1 MSYNT
6 RVSSEMA
13 NEIASEIFDFEAQH
27 CPLEEKRTQDERP
40 RKVGWMGDNGLEL
53 RVSGYVRSMRQAVTL
68 VLAVEKMKRPHRKAI
83 GSEFS
88 DVDLLNILMEHVN
101 EEHVMLE
108 VNPDLESSDLESFE
122 TELRRRRSDEPHS
135 ISDSEKKGWVMNE
148 LDGRPVELTASML
161 QGPNI
166 SQQVTLSLSTYIP
179 QTQPGL
185 GQPVVL
191 GIGGNNYFLSCNSPH
206 NSPVLELEKVQNRD
220 DLKTISLSSDATRFL
235 FYKRDSGSTSTF
247 ESARF
252 PGWFISTARNVDRVR
267 VAMCNGRVSAGRVT
281 DFQVS
286 RI

>member
-1 MSYNT
+1 MSYNR

-13 NEIASEIFDFEAQH
+13 NEIASEIFDFEVQH
-27 CPLEEKRTQDERP
+27 CPLVEKRTPDERP
-40 RKVGWMGDNGLEL
+40 READWLGDSGLEL

-88 DVDLLNILMEHVN
+88 DLDLLNVLMEHVN
-101 EEHVMLE
+101 EEHVVLE
-108 VNPDLESSDLESFE
+108 VSPDLESFE
-122 TELRRRRSDEPHS
+122 SDLSRRRTDEPHS
-135 ISDSEKKGWVMNE
+135 ICDTEKKCWVMNE

-166 SQQVTLSLSTYIP
+166 SQQVTLRLSTYIP

-191 GIGGNNYFLSCNSPH
+191 GIGGSNYFLSCNGQR
-206 NSPVLELEKVQNRD
+206 NSPVLELEKVENRD
-220 DLKTISLSSDATRFL
+220 GLKTISRSSEAARFL

-247 ESARF
+247 ESAQF

-267 VAMCNGRVSAGRVT
+267 VAMCNGRASAGRVT

>member
-1 MSYNT
+1 
-6 RVSSEMA
+6 MA

-27 CPLEEKRTQDERP
+27 CPLVEKRTQDERP
-40 RKVGWMGDNGLEL
+40 RKVGRMGDSGLEL

-88 DVDLLNILMEHVN
+88 DLDLLNILMEHVN
-101 EEHVMLE
+101 EERVMLE
-108 VNPDLESSDLESFE
+108 VSPDLESFE

-135 ISDSEKKGWVMNE
+135 ITDSEKKGWVMNE
-148 LDGRPVELTASML
+148 LDGRPMELTASML

-191 GIGGNNYFLSCNSPH
+191 GIGGSNYYLSCNGSP
-206 NSPVLELEKVQNRD
+206 NSPVLELEKVENRD
-220 DLKTISLSSDATRFL
+220 GLKTISLSSDATRFL

-252 PGWFISTARNVDRVR
+252 SGWFISTARNVDRVR
-267 VAMCNGRVSAGRVT
+267 VAMCNGRASAGRVT